1 MVLLLEAFQPSQGW
15 SGGLEKLLP
24 STRHLSATDPRDK
37 VYAFLGLS
45 HKRDELDAMTNIPP
59 DYTIDVDLLYCYTAK
74 LIMHE
79 SVTLSMLCHVQR
91 EPNSSFLPSWV
102 PDWRDPA
109 TIRILGETKP
119 GRRPIYSSP
128 KWSSSNQILDLQMDL
143 RTLKV
148 YGISFDTI
156 EEVRTDI
163 WLADKCRPGQTL
175 LPLGPNLHAFL
186 KDVHDFMTTPLLARS
201 HDMPTGDVQARLA
214 VMQEMV
220 DWATQSTGLR
230 WTSQWLIQRYM
241 DVQTAGLSVDT
252 KDLRP
257 GAPAWH
263 YFMEKPPPDIIRR
276 EDMYPVQRPSSNYHP
291 IQPQMQSATPSYNTV
306 QPPASSHQTR
316 SATPSDPMQSP
327 TMIDLSDFT
336 TQTTT
341 PPNRGHFG
349 AHITAEHMA
358 LADKIKFGRAMFR
371 TSKLAKVGLC
381 PEWAQPGDVVCYL
394 RGATMPMALRPR
406 GEAFTLAGECY
417 VHEKMSESFQSSEE
431 IRSFILV

>member
-45 HKRDELDAMTNIPP
+45 HRRDEQDPRSDITP
-59 DYTIDVDLLYCYTAK
+59 DYTRDVELLYCYTAK

-91 EPNSSFLPSWV
+91 RPLSSSLPSWV
-102 PDWRDPA
+102 PDWREPA
-109 TIRILGETKP
+109 AIRILGETRP
-119 GRRPIYSSP
+119 GRRPIYTSLKWTSSV
-128 KWSSSNQILDLQMDL
+128 QVLDLRMDL

-163 WLADKCRPGQTL
+163 WLADRYRPGQTL
-175 LPLGPNLHAFL
+175 FLNSNLHAFL
-186 KDVHDFMTTPLLARS
+186 KDVHDFMTTPLPARS
-201 HDMPTGDVQARLA
+201 RAMSMGDVQAMIA

-230 WTSQWLIQRYM
+230 WTSQWLIRRYL
-241 DVQTAGLSVDT
+241 DVQTAGLSVVT
-252 KDLRP
+252 KDLQP

-263 YFMEKPPPDIIRR
+263 YFMEKPPPDILRR
-276 EDMYPVQRPSSNYHP
+276 EKTPAMQQRSPNYDP
-291 IQPQMQSATPSYNTV
+291 IQPPAPFYQMQSATPSG
-306 QPPASSHQTR
+306 PMLSPAMFDFSN
-316 SATPSDPMQSP
+316 SP
-327 TMIDLSDFT
+327 AQRM
-336 TQTTT
+336 T
-341 PPNRGHFG
+341 PPNRDHFG
-349 AHITAEHMA
+349 AIITAEHMT
-358 LADKIKFGRAMFR
+358 LAGKIKFGRAMFR
-371 TSKLAKVGLC
+371 TSKLGRVGLC

-394 RGATMPMALRPR
+394 RGATMPMALRPE
-406 GEAFTLAGECY
+406 GEAFTLVGECY
-417 VHEKMSESFQSSEE
+417 VHEQMSESFQGSDE
-431 IRSFILV
+431 IRAFILV